1 MGRLFCRELL
11 FPAWIPR
18 ERNNVFYL
26 PTTKT
31 LTSR

>member
-1 MGRLFCRELL
+1 MGRLFCSELL
-11 FPAWIPR
+11 FPAWVLR
-18 ERNNVFYL
+18 DRNSVFYL